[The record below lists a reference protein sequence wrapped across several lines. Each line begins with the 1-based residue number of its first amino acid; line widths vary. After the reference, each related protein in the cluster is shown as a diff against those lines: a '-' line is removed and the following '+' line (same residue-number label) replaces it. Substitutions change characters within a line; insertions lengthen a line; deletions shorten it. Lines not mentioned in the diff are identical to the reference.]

1 MSENYPS
8 LNDCL
13 EVGPPLINDLCSIL
27 IRFRVHKYGVVT
39 DIKKAF
45 LHVKLHNDDQD
56 FTQFLW
62 LSNPQD
68 PESEFEIYRFKVV
81 PFGSASLPFM
91 LNATLHLHL
100 KSQNSD
106 TADNTLKNLYVDNLI
121 SGGTTEEN
129 VIRYFRE
136 ARDVMSK
143 ANFNLRSWASN
154 SPELQTIVQKENIA
168 DTSQMVNL
176 LGLHWNTSSDKVSF
190 IPKRIDSTADSAI
203 TKRKVLQCSSR
214 IFDPLGVLSPV
225 AIRAKLFMQQ
235 LWQKNV
241 GWDEPLEQSV

>member
-1 MSENYPS
+1 
-8 LNDCL
+8 
-13 EVGPPLINDLCSIL
+13 
-27 IRFRVHKYGVVT
+27 
-39 DIKKAF
+39 
-45 LHVKLHNDDQD
+45 
-56 FTQFLW
+56 
-62 LSNPQD
+62 
-68 PESEFEIYRFKVV
+68 
-81 PFGSASLPFM
+81 
-91 LNATLHLHL
+91 
-100 KSQNSD
+100 
-106 TADNTLKNLYVDNLI
+106 
-121 SGGTTEEN
+121 
-129 VIRYFRE
+129 
-136 ARDVMSK
+136 MSK

-225 AIRAKLFMQQ
+225 TIRAKLFMQQ

-241 GWDEPLEQSV
+241 GWDEPLEQSVRDK